1 MFFGLRTPSPPR
13 LLIDQCEGIA
23 KTPRREPAAACFSI
37 RSLYMFTITT
47 TPEPAIDG
55 AVIKLTGS
63 FMAEAGQQ
71 LQMKLTFALAG
82 HPRNVVL
89 DLTGL
94 EMISSLNIGEL
105 VSFRRAILA
114 GPPAEEGAAASGTTP
129 YGLVVIAGASPMI
142 QKTLTFTRL
151 DQLFPLYP
159 DIPSAIAAVQT
170 R

>member
-1 MFFGLRTPSPPR
+1 M
-13 LLIDQCEGIA
+13 CEGIA
-23 KTPRREPAAACFSI
+23 KPNGREPAAACFSI

-47 TPEPAIDG
+47 TPEPAISG
-55 AVIKLTGS
+55 LIIKLTGS
-63 FMAEAGQQ
+63 LMAESGQQ

-114 GPPAEEGAAASGTTP
+114 GPPGTDTSDTIP
-129 YGLVVIAGASPMI
+129 YGQVVIAGASPMI

-151 DQLFPLYP
+151 DQLFPLYTDVP
-159 DIPSAIAAVQT
+159 TAIAAAKA